1 MRPIR
6 LFLSFKI
13 CLLVIAVACAGSI
26 CVACS
31 GGVESQAESVERVD
45 VPEEQTPFGGLS
57 DEEIIG
63 VAKDQVENMHF
74 QVRGMIEGALYEQE
88 WTDSIEDGSAYYPV
102 TEVSTMQE
110 LGERWYQLF
119 STRYTIEDAINGE
132 RGYREF
138 NGALYTRNAGVGSVD
153 LVYDIQEIANKT
165 DDEVEFTGA
174 MTNERDSL
182 QTRFTMSLVYEN
194 GQWKYGV
201 WRTGSTA
208 EVANVSEGPASN
220 SSEDEVT
227 TAVVQEGSTVSE
239 GSGSADGESSASR
252 ENSDQQS
259 SVSSDTASWTSED
272 YFNYLLDELAEKGHY
287 WSWQSAVVEKDTATS
302 MTVAVG
308 DDSPEKWT
316 ATGRYTIDKGSLA
329 IYDETFGEYI

>member
-1 MRPIR
+1 MRSIR
-6 LFLSFKI
+6 LFLFLKI

-31 GGVESQAESVERVD
+31 GGAEPQAESAGGAD
-45 VPEEQTPFGGLS
+45 APEEQAPFGGLS
-57 DEEIIG
+57 DEEILG

-74 QVRGMIEGALYEQE
+74 QVRGMIEGALFEQA
-88 WTDSIEDGSAYYPV
+88 WTGAIEDGSTYYPV

-110 LGERWYQLF
+110 LEDRWYQLF

-138 NGALYTRNAGVGSVD
+138 NGALYTKNAGVGSVD

-174 MTNERDSL
+174 TTNERDSL
-182 QTRFTMSLVYEN
+182 QIKFTMSLVYEN

-208 EVANVSEGPASN
+208 EVAKVSEGSTLN
-220 SSEDEVT
+220 SLEAEVA
-227 TAVVQEGSTVSE
+227 TAVVQEGSTASE
-239 GSGSADGESSASR
+239 GSGSADGESSDSC

-272 YFNYLLDELAEKGHY
+272 YFNYLLNELTEKGHY
-287 WSWQSAVVEKDTATS
+287 WSWQSAVVEKDEATS

-316 ATGRYTIDKGSLA
+316 VTGRYTIDKGSLA